1 MIQRVQSIYLVLATL
16 AGAMTF
22 FLPFA
27 HFYASDAEVAEYAM
41 FGVFN
46 VQSQVV
52 EMTSPFGFPAWIF
65 GAFAVLIPLISIF
78 LYKNRPLQTR
88 IVRLAYLINLG
99 FVVYLF
105 FAIDA
110 INKTVFE
117 GALDILHH
125 AGFYMPVIA
134 IVFCF
139 LAVRGIKADEALV
152 KSLDRIR

>member
-1 MIQRVQSIYLVLATL
+1 IFAPQNTDPMIQRVQSIYLVLATL

-27 HFYASDAEVAEYAM
+27 HFYANGAKVSEFAM

-46 VQSQVV
+46 VQSEVV
-52 EMTSPFGFPAWIF
+52 EMTSPFGFPAWIL
-65 GAFAVLIPLISIF
+65 GAFAVLIPLISLF
-78 LYKNRPLQTR
+78 LYKNRPLQMR

-99 FVVYLF
+99 YVVYLF
-105 FAIDA
+105 LAIDA
-110 INKTVFE
+110 INASLYE
-117 GALDILHH
+117 EALDILHH

-139 LAVRGIKADEALV
+139 LAVRGIKADE
-152 KSLDRIR
+152 

>member
-1 MIQRVQSIYLVLATL
+1 MIQRVQTIYLLLATL

-22 FLPFA
+22 FLS
-27 HFYASDAEVAEYAM
+27 YANLYADGAKVAEYAM

-46 VQSQVV
+46 VQSESV
-52 EMTSPFGFPAWIF
+52 EMTSPYPLPVWIL
-65 GAFAVLIPLISIF
+65 GALAVIVPFVAIL
-78 LYKNRPLQTR
+78 LYKNRLKQLR
-88 IVRLAYLINLG
+88 IVRLATLVNLG
-99 FVVYLF
+99 YVVYLF

-110 INKTVFE
+110 INEQLFE
-117 GALDILHH
+117 NDLEVLHH

-139 LAVRGIKADEALV
+139 LAVRGIKKDEALV